1 MLKITYTETGFYLE
15 HLKDTLE
22 AWIATRVLLC
32 LRAATSIYVEPSTA
46 SFLLPEDLPYFDQL
60 KNLQTDHGETMTLI
74 PNEDNFLE
82 VCLQGTWIT
91 AAADSEEGVFVCSL
105 CDRTEFFL
113 YQLWQEAN
121 LNTTLVSEG

>member
-1 MLKITYTETGFYLE
+1 MLKITYTENGFYLE
-15 HLKDTLE
+15 HLKETPE
-22 AWIATRVLLC
+22 AWIAKRVLLC
-32 LRAATSIYVEPSTA
+32 LRAATRIYVEPSTA

-60 KNLQTDHGETMTLI
+60 KTLQSGHGESIELI

-82 VCLQGTWIT
+82 VCLQGTWV
-91 AAADSEEGVFVCSL
+91 AAEEDSEEGVFICAL

-121 LNTTLVSEG
+121 IGTTVVSE